1 MVEGLGARQHANMHR
16 QTTHNSE
23 AGLGLIFVRSGQFH
37 EQNILDLEE
46 FPHLLSVPQVPTV
59 DLSLKHTSTTVPFF
73 LLISRK

>member
-1 MVEGLGARQHANMHR
+1 MVGGLGARQHANVHR

-23 AGLGLIFVRSGQFH
+23 AGLGLIFGWSGQLC
-37 EQNILDLEE
+37 EQNILDLGE

-59 DLSLKHTSTTVPFF
+59 DLSLKHTSTTVLF